1 MQNMLELAPLVKD
14 RRASCPPA
22 VRREA
27 ARLASCRTTTD
38 DRRFIDGN
46 GKRVNATTLLPTI
59 AAQWD
64 DDIVPQL
71 IEYIRIPAKSPH
83 FDPRWVANGHIE
95 RVIRLAEAWVRRQP
109 VRGLEVEIMRLPGRT
124 PLLYF
129 NVPGTGECTVLLYGH
144 LDKQPEMT
152 GWRDGFGPWD
162 PLLEDGRLYG
172 RGGAD
177 DGYAVFASLAA
188 IGALQAQGIPHARC
202 AGMIE
207 TCEESG
213 SYDLPAYLEALAP
226 RLGRVDFVVGLD
238 SGCGDYERLW
248 ATTSLRGVAG
258 GTLTVEVLTEGVHSG
273 DASGIVPSS
282 FRIARRIL
290 DRLEDAATGR
300 VLPPEFHAAIPAE
313 RAAQAKQA
321 AAILGDGIV
330 AKFPFAGNTQPMV
343 ADHAEACLNRTWRPA
358 LSIIGADGLP
368 GIASAGNVL
377 RPMTSLQLSL
387 RLPPPIDGAGAVAA
401 LKRLLEADPPHGAT
415 VRFASEGGATGWNAP
430 ATERWLAGALD
441 AASSRYYGKPS
452 AAMGEGGTIPFMAML
467 GKHFPDAQFLITGVL
482 GPKSNAHGPNEFL
495 HIAYATKLTACV
507 AEILAAHAARPSD

>member
-1 MQNMLELAPLVKD
+1 MIA
-14 RRASCPPA
+14 ASLT
-22 VRREA
+22 E
-27 ARLASCRTTTD
+27 TET
-38 DRRFIDGN
+38 
-46 GKRVNATTLLPTI
+46 RVNASTLI
-59 AAQWD
+59 APIATQWD
-64 DDIVPQL
+64 EDIVPQL
-71 IEYIRIPAKSPH
+71 IDYIRIPAKSPH

-95 RVIRLAEAWVRRQP
+95 RVIRLAEAWAKRQP
-109 VRGLEVEIMRLPGRT
+109 VRGLTVEIVRLPGRT

-129 NVPGTGECTVLLYGH
+129 DVPGTGGRTVLLYGH

-162 PLLEDGRLYG
+162 PLLEDGKLYG

-188 IGALQAQGIPHARC
+188 IGALQAQGIAHSRC

-226 RLGRVDFVVGLD
+226 RLGQVDFVVGLD

-248 ATTSLRGVAG
+248 ATTSLRGLAG

-290 DRLEDAATGR
+290 DRLEDSATGR
-300 VLPPEFHAAIPAE
+300 VLPAEFHAPTPAE
-313 RAAQAKQA
+313 RAEQAKKA
-321 AAILGDGIV
+321 AAILGDIIV
-330 AKFPFAGNTQPMV
+330 DKFPFVGNTQPMV
-343 ADHAEACLNRTWRPA
+343 ADRAEACLNRTWRPA

-368 GIASAGNVL
+368 PIANAGNVL
-377 RPMTSLQLSL
+377 RPTTSLQLSL
-387 RLPPPIDGAGAVAA
+387 RLPPTIDGAGATAA

-415 VRFASEGGATGWNAP
+415 VRFDGESGATGWNAAP
-430 ATERWLAGALD
+430 TEPWLSRALEE
-441 AASSRYYGKPS
+441 ASSRHYGKPS

-495 HIAYATKLTACV
+495 HIPYAKKLTACV
-507 AEILAAHAARPSD
+507 ADILAAHAARGSP